1 MRMGW
6 MPWLMPS
13 DSVAPCRRTSASN
26 WQQSMDSPSTV
37 SRARMTAASVAQAP
51 MRPVMKSPVKGFV
64 TLGGLSGK
72 PLRFE

>member
-1 MRMGW
+1 
-6 MPWLMPS
+6 
-13 DSVAPCRRTSASN
+13 
-26 WQQSMDSPSTV
+26 
-37 SRARMTAASVAQAP
+37 